1 MANMVLSAGDRVENK
16 TNEELSRGEEKDNI
30 QIERK
35 SVKWQ

>member
-16 TNEELSRGEEKDNI
+16 TNEELSQGEEKDNK

-35 SVKWQ
+35 SVKRQ